1 VVHREL
7 KTSLDTSLPKAGFVQ
22 IFNWLL
28 GRFKRYRVAGLSME
42 PTLVAGQ
49 TVLVKSNAYEDTKPL
64 VGQIVLARLP
74 GTSNPCIKRV
84 EAIAED
90 GLDLRGD
97 NPSQSTDSR
106 TAGLIPSSD
115 ILGQVICT
123 FP

>member
-7 KTSLDTSLPKAGFVQ
+7 KTSLDTSLPKASFLQ

-28 GRFKRYRVAGLSME
+28 GRFKRYRVAGLSMD
-42 PTLVAGQ
+42 PTFVDGQ
-49 TVLVKSNAYEDTKPL
+49 TVLVNSKAYEETKPL

-74 GTSNPCIKRV
+74 STSNPCIKRV
-84 EAIAED
+84 EAIVGD
-90 GLDLRGD
+90 RFDLRGD

-106 TAGLIPSSD
+106 TAGLIPGED